1 MYLSRLHAL
10 VQKILEVERNM
21 QNYILVYKTRLLAQI
36 IANHTEDN
44 KSISPAGRQR
54 NISSAQL
61 LLAVRT

>member
-1 MYLSRLHAL
+1 
-10 VQKILEVERNM
+10 M

-61 LLAVRT
+61 LLAVRTWFGKENFDKRREGL